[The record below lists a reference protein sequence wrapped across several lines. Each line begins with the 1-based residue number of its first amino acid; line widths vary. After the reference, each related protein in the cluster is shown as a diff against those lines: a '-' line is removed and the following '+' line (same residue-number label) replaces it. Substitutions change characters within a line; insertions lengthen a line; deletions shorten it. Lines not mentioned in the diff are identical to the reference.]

1 MESRTKDTYKFP
13 VASRTI
19 PRMIQEGFWAR
30 LSGLGYQRARQLL
43 LAAGLAVLLV
53 TAAVMYVRRIETV
66 EVLATLL
73 FIPVFIACVFWNVR
87 GGLTAAILAAIGYA
101 ALRAPAID
109 AVGVERFGGLLIS
122 RSVAFLAFGAI
133 GGWANLQLQSSLTK
147 LELYDQIDDY
157 TGLFNARFFVQ
168 DTDLEVSR
176 SRRYQTIFSVSMVDF
191 PVAPLQTLTRRQRQT
206 IRKEL
211 GRMLEDA
218 VRTVDRAV
226 HGFDG
231 TMHRF
236 ACVLP
241 ETGVEGARIF
251 TERLADRLH
260 EYLVQRGVS
269 IERERVS
276 ALSVT
281 YPDDGDEAIQAI
293 RRTFAEI
300 DRHEHPESAPVIPT
314 GGTSPAS

>member
-1 MESRTKDTYKFP
+1 M
-13 VASRTI
+13 V
-19 PRMIQEGFWAR
+19 QEGFWAR
-30 LSGLGYQRARQLL
+30 LSGLGYHRARQFL

-53 TAAVMYVRRIETV
+53 TAAVMYVRRVESV

-73 FIPVFIACVFWNVR
+73 FIPVFVACVFWNVR
-87 GGLTAAILAAIGYA
+87 GGLIGAIVAAIAYA

-109 AVGVERFGGLLIS
+109 AVGVERFGGLLLS

-147 LELYDQIDDY
+147 LDLYDQIDDY

-176 SRRYQTIFSVSMVDF
+176 SRRYQTIFSVSLVEF

-211 GRMLEDA
+211 GRMLQEA

-231 TMHRF
+231 TLHRF

-241 ETGVEGARIF
+241 ETGAEGARIF
-251 TERLADRLH
+251 TERLAERLH
-260 EYLVQRGVS
+260 QYLVQRGVS
-269 IERERVS
+269 IGPDGVS
-276 ALSVT
+276 STSIT
-281 YPDDGDEAIQAI
+281 YPDDGEDAIQAM
-293 RRTFAEI
+293 RRTFADI
-300 DRHEHPESAPVIPT
+300 DRHEHPEAAPVL
-314 GGTSPAS
+314 PAEGSTPAA

>member
-1 MESRTKDTYKFP
+1 M
-13 VASRTI
+13 V
-19 PRMIQEGFWAR
+19 QEGFWAR
-30 LSGLGYQRARQLL
+30 VSGLGYQRARQLL

-53 TAAVMYVRRIETV
+53 TAAVMYVRRVETV

-73 FIPVFIACVFWNVR
+73 FIPVFVACVFWNVR
-87 GGLTAAILAAIGYA
+87 GGVIAAVLAAIAYA

-109 AVGVERFGGLLIS
+109 AVGVERFGGLLLS

-133 GGWANLQLQSSLTK
+133 GGWANQQLQSSLTK

-176 SRRYQTIFSVSMVDF
+176 SRRYQTIFSISLVDF

-211 GRMLEDA
+211 GRMLQDA

-231 TMHRF
+231 TIHRF

-260 EYLVQRGVS
+260 QYLVQRGVS
-269 IERERVS
+269 IERDRVGATS
-276 ALSVT
+276 IT
-281 YPDDGDEAIQAI
+281 YPDDGDEAIQAL

-300 DRHEHPESAPVIPT
+300 DRVEHPEAATGQSTTPPAP
-314 GGTSPAS
+314 A

>member
-1 MESRTKDTYKFP
+1 MVE
-13 VASRTI
+13 
-19 PRMIQEGFWAR
+19 EGLWSR
-30 LSGLGYQRARQLL
+30 LSGLGYNRARQFL
-43 LAAGLAVLLV
+43 LAAGLIVLLV
-53 TAAVMYVRRIETV
+53 TAGVMYARRVETV

-87 GGLTAAILAAIGYA
+87 GGLVAAVVAALAYA

-109 AVGVERFGGLLIS
+109 AVGIDRFGGLLLS

-147 LELYDQIDDY
+147 LELYDQIDNY

-176 SRRYQTIFSVSMVDF
+176 SRRYQTIFSVSVVDF
-191 PVAPLQTLTRRQRQT
+191 PVEPLQSLSRRQRQT

-211 GRMLEDA
+211 GRMLQEA

-231 TMHRF
+231 TRHRF

-241 ETGVEGARIF
+241 ETGVEGSRIF
-251 TERLADRLH
+251 TERLAERLH
-260 EYLVQRGVS
+260 QYLLDRGVNISREAVVATS
-269 IERERVS
+269 I
-276 ALSVT
+276 T
-281 YPDDGDEAIQAI
+281 YPEDGDEPIQAL

-300 DRHEHPESAPVIPT
+300 DQIEHPEAAHSSTA
-314 GGTSPAS
+314 